1 MLIHGEPDGVTQ
13 DQHPSRQLGGLRRH
27 PSTTTAHVFVRGLTL
42 SNSDYVC
49 PTPTRDQLRSS
60 HQASCPRRRP
70 DNAIRHRPNF
80 LSKAKSRFNILLNIL
95 QSPYIT
101 IMFLRAVFSIFA
113 LQTIFEPLNS
123 HVDAQTPPETTLSPA
138 PLYMC
143 YGLYALRYGWS
154 AAAPWLRLFLLHV
167 HGLCARCYGLW
178 AS

>member
-1 MLIHGEPDGVTQ
+1 MSVHDDDSSLA
-13 DQHPSRQLGGLRRH
+13 
-27 PSTTTAHVFVRGLTL
+27 TTAPAVADPI
-42 SNSDYVC
+42 SE
-49 PTPTRDQLRSS
+49 PPPRSS
-60 HQASCPRRRP
+60 SPTIHRPPGARRQRRP
-70 DNAIRHRPNF
+70 DNAIRHRSDAP
-80 LSKAKSRFNILLNIL
+80 SKAKSCFNILLNIL
-95 QSPYIT
+95 QSPYIA